1 MQIEAQDT
9 VSTKA
14 AEVEAHLREL
24 GWIPP
29 EKAAQAIADFHVMQ
43 DHHLACIALRGG
55 FVAAEDGSLA
65 ASVMNLMRGVD
76 RQHNMGLQEAAMVV
90 LERNDDG
97 YVWDN
102 AEKIAN
108 IILSLKRRV
117 P

>member
-1 MQIEAQDT
+1 MQIETQDT
-9 VSTKA
+9 ASTTA
-14 AEVEAHLREL
+14 AEVEAHLQRL

-43 DHHLACIALRGG
+43 DHYLACIALRGD
-55 FVAAEDGSLA
+55 FIAAKEGSLA
-65 ASVMNLMRGVD
+65 ASVMNLLRDVD

-90 LERNDDG
+90 LERDDNG

-102 AEKIAN
+102 AEEIASV
-108 IILSLKRRV
+108 ILSLKRRV

>member
-1 MQIEAQDT
+1 MQIEVQDT
-9 VSTKA
+9 ASTTA
-14 AEVEAHLREL
+14 AEVEAHLQKL

-29 EKAAQAIADFHVMQ
+29 EKAAQAIANFHVMQ
-43 DHHLACIALRGG
+43 DHHLARIALRGG
-55 FVAAEDGSLA
+55 FVAAEEGSLA
-65 ASVMNLMRGVD
+65 AAVMNMMKEVD

-102 AEKIAN
+102 AEKIAS

>member
-9 VSTKA
+9 ASTTA
-14 AEVEAHLREL
+14 AEVEAHLQRL

-29 EKAAQAIADFHVMQ
+29 EKAAQAIGNFQVMQ

-65 ASVMNLMRGVD
+65 AGVMNLMREVD

-90 LERNDDG
+90 LERDDNG

-102 AEKIAN
+102 AEKIASV
-108 IILSLKRRV
+108 ILSLKRRV

>member
-9 VSTKA
+9 ASTKA
-14 AEVEAHLREL
+14 TEVEAHLQEL

-29 EKAAQAIADFHVMQ
+29 EKAAQAVADFHVMQ

-55 FVAAEDGSLA
+55 FVAAEEGSLA
-65 ASVMNLMRGVD
+65 ASVMNLLRDVD

-102 AEKIAN
+102 AEKIAS
-108 IILSLKRRV
+108 IILSLKRRA